1 MQALVW
7 ILRFFIV
14 VILVWFAVKNSQLI
28 DVHGFPE
35 QKWQAPLVFVLLVT
49 FVAGVV
55 IGLLAWIPTVVRQ
68 RRELGRLRKALDREA
83 AVASI
88 STPEAGH
95 APLQPVAVE
104 TFGTTPAGRGA
115 AQNLKRLL
123 FPLYCWLLA
132 QHWSYS
138 TGTAPALPS
147 SQSRSTTN
155 C

>member
-14 VILVWFAVKNSQLI
+14 VILVWFAVKNSQLV

-68 RRELGRLRKALDREA
+68 RRELARLRRAADREA
-83 AVASI
+83 EVAAI
-88 STPEAGH
+88 GAPEPGRV
-95 APLQPVAVE
+95 APGPDVH
-104 TFGTTPAGRGA
+104 GI
-115 AQNLKRLL
+115 
-123 FPLYCWLLA
+123 
-132 QHWSYS
+132 
-138 TGTAPALPS
+138 
-147 SQSRSTTN
+147 
-155 C
+155 